1 MTLLFPNQQSGL
13 VLEPVYELQNEDVD
27 TVLVSLDP
35 KLHCTHVCSSSLY
48 PHFPP
53 FYLF

>member
-35 KLHCTHVCSSSLY
+35 KHVCSSSLY